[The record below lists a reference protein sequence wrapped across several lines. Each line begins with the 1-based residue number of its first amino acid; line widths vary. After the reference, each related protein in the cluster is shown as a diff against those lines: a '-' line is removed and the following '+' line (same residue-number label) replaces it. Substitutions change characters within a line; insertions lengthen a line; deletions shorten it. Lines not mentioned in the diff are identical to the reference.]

1 MKSGSEMGDGD
12 RERDRD
18 APPTASSDFEDVADA
33 RREFFCLYDVD
44 VRLRGLVDFVPPLRA
59 LSVAL
64 DTLRRGGEKEGRLC
78 LLVVKAILQIT
89 SAFKVCLSVFMSLEG
104 VTVMSHQNYLGLQ
117 LPGYLPNACHAF
129 LIAKSRGLGIFSV
142 GV

>member
-18 APPTASSDFEDVADA
+18 APPTASSDSEDVADA

-44 VRLRGLVDFVPPLRA
+44 VRLRGLVDFVPLLRA

-64 DTLRRGGEKEGRLC
+64 DTL
-78 LLVVKAILQIT
+78 
-89 SAFKVCLSVFMSLEG
+89 
-104 VTVMSHQNYLGLQ
+104 
-117 LPGYLPNACHAF
+117 
-129 LIAKSRGLGIFSV
+129 
-142 GV
+142 

>member
-1 MKSGSEMGDGD
+1 
-12 RERDRD
+12 
-18 APPTASSDFEDVADA
+18 
-33 RREFFCLYDVD
+33 
-44 VRLRGLVDFVPPLRA
+44 
-59 LSVAL
+59 
-64 DTLRRGGEKEGRLC
+64 LC